1 MALDYN
7 IIGERLKK
15 ARVEK
20 NMTQE
25 KLAEQLDVSIAF
37 LSRIERGSSHINLK
51 RLTQICEILGV
62 SEGSILNGV
71 SSNSNNYL
79 TSEFNDILNSVSS
92 DKQKLIYKS
101 NLLFSLYNICLYKSI
116 EIIHINLDYLK
127 NS

>member
-1 MALDYN
+1 MALDYH

-51 RLTQICEILGV
+51 RLQQLCSILDV
-62 SEGSILNGV
+62 SEGYLLSGT
-71 SSNSNNYL
+71 SEDSKNYL
-79 TSEFNDILNSVSS
+79 NKDFQELLEKCNPEQL
-92 DKQKLIYKS
+92 KLIY
-101 NLLFSLYNICLYKSI
+101 NLAKTVVESEK
-116 EIIHINLDYLK
+116 
-127 NS
+127 